1 MYKYLGGC
9 MVEKFKVYNEEDIE
23 ILNNGISIENTF
35 FSKKDIANTFNELIY
50 IRSFIEKQRK
60 KELL

>member
-1 MYKYLGGC
+1 